1 MNDRVRRVIPPQ
13 VFRNFGDVFRDKK
26 IHHEYSDELAEL
38 FYLLAEDAEFY
49 LALEK
54 TWGDWYSE
62 KLH

>member
-1 MNDRVRRVIPPQ
+1 MNNRAKKVIPPE

-26 IHHEYSDELAEL
+26 IRHDYSDELAEL
-38 FYLLAEDAEFY
+38 FYLLAEDAEFH